1 MLNLLGSGAR
11 LCDGIRRREILRAGS
26 LGFLGFGSG
35 LGLTLPDLFRGRE
48 ARANSA
54 PSSDGNGRAKSCIIL
69 FLMGGP
75 PQHSTW
81 DPKPEAPAEVRGEFE
96 PIPTVVPGMDICGLM
111 PLTAK
116 VADKVCV
123 LRAVSSG
130 DNAHSSSGYY
140 MLTGQPHQ
148 PLNVENAN
156 PGAPN
161 DYPSLG
167 TIVRHLRGDSP
178 GLPGAV
184 TLPMRIANTDGS
196 VWPGQDAGFLGRA
209 ADPWLLKLDPSVGT
223 PRVDEFNLPPEIPP
237 VRLAARRSLLEQVN
251 QRLAQ
256 VDAAGSMQ
264 QFGRHEER
272 ALNLLSSSSARNAFD
287 LERERS
293 EVRDRYGRTPF
304 GQSVLLARRLV
315 EAGVSLVQVNWYR
328 GPDEPSAN
336 PVWDTHRDEAA
347 RLKTVLMPPMDQAYS
362 ALLEDLSLRG
372 MLNETLVVQMGEF
385 GRSPKIDAAGG
396 RGHWGYVYSA
406 ALAGGGVRGGQ
417 VIGASDSMGGQP
429 KDRRVSPADLAA
441 TIFHGIGY
449 SPDTLYHDRFAR
461 PLPISRGEVIQG
473 VF

>member
-1 MLNLLGSGAR
+1 MLNLYGAGAR
-11 LCDGIRRREILRAGS
+11 LCDGIRRREVLRAGS
-26 LGFLGFGSG
+26 LGLVG
-35 LGLTLPDLFRGRE
+35 LALPELFRTRE
-48 ARANSA
+48 ARATASHA
-54 PSSDGNGRAKSCIIL
+54 GEPAGKAKSCIIL

-75 PQHSTW
+75 PQQSTW
-81 DPKPEAPAEVRGEFE
+81 DPKPDAPPEVRGEFK
-96 PIPTVVPGMDICGLM
+96 PIPTVVPGIDICELM
-111 PLTAK
+111 PTTAR
-116 VADKVCV
+116 VMDKVCV
-123 LRAVSSG
+123 LRAMSSG

-156 PGAPN
+156 PGSPN

-167 TIVRHLRGDSP
+167 TLLRRLRGDSP
-178 GLPGAV
+178 GLPGAM

-209 ADPWLLKLDPSVGT
+209 ADPWLLKFDPSVGA
-223 PRVDEFNLPPEIPP
+223 PRIDEFNLPVEIPP

-251 QRLAQ
+251 QRLNNFD
-256 VDAAGSMQ
+256 VGGPMH

-272 ALNLLSSSSARNAFD
+272 ALNLLGSSPARAAFD
-287 LERERS
+287 LEQEPAA
-293 EVRDRYGRTPF
+293 VRDRYGRTPF
-304 GQSVLLARRLV
+304 GQSVLLGRRLI

-328 GPDEPSAN
+328 GASEPSSN

-362 ALLEDLSLRG
+362 ALLEDLAQRG
-372 MLNETLVVQMGEF
+372 LLDETLVVSMGEF
-385 GRSPKIDAAGG
+385 GRSPKLDAGGG

-417 VIGASDSMGGQP
+417 VIGASDNLGAQP
-429 KDRRVSPADLAA
+429 KDGRASPADLAA
-441 TIFHGIGY
+441 TIFHALGY
-449 SPDTLYHDRFAR
+449 SPDTLYQDRFGR
-461 PLPISRGEVIQG
+461 PLPISRGEVIRG